1 MKNTRNFYLIFLVL
15 IISFISNVSL
25 SENKTEII
33 YKINEEIITNIDLN
47 NEEKF
52 LIFLNPN
59 LKNLLK
65 DQITKISKNSL
76 INRKIKEVE
85 LKKIYD
91 FEKSNSGEKYVKRFI
106 KNSKYKNDQDLRNS
120 LKQSNLE
127 YEFLLKNFHI
137 DNIWREFIYEK
148 FKSQVKI
155 NVDVLKKQI
164 QEQKTNYEELNLSEI
179 VFKIEANGNLKDL
192 SKQIYDEINSS
203 GFEAAASIYS
213 ISETKKFGGKLGW
226 IKSSQIS
233 KDIYNEIKKIDT
245 ITKPIK
251 TNNGFIILK
260 LNEKRIVEKKI
271 NLEEELQKLINTE
284 TDKELNKFGYIYFNK
299 IKKRTFISEI

>member
-1 MKNTRNFYLIFLVL
+1 M
-15 IISFISNVSL
+15 
-25 SENKTEII
+25 
-33 YKINEEIITNIDLN
+33 
-47 NEEKF
+47 
-52 LIFLNPN
+52 
-59 LKNLLK
+59 
-65 DQITKISKNSL
+65 
-76 INRKIKEVE
+76 
-85 LKKIYD
+85 
-91 FEKSNSGEKYVKRFI
+91 
-106 KNSKYKNDQDLRNS
+106 
-120 LKQSNLE
+120 
-127 YEFLLKNFHI
+127 
-137 DNIWREFIYEK
+137 
-148 FKSQVKI
+148 
-155 NVDVLKKQI
+155 DVLKKQI